1 MISKQF
7 TITAP
12 EGLHAR
18 PAAEIVKAASKF
30 QAETTLVFDGKNV
43 NLKSILGVMSLG
55 VPTGSEISINV
66 DGSDEDLA
74 LQKLVETFA
83 TSGLG
88 VAK

>member
-7 TITAP
+7 VITAS

-18 PAAEIVKAASKF
+18 PAAELVKVASKF
-30 QAETTLVFDGKNV
+30 QADTTLVFDGKNV

-55 VPTGSEISINV
+55 VPSGSEITLNV

-74 LQKLVETFA
+74 IQKIEETFT

-88 VAK
+88 EVK

>member
-7 TITAP
+7 IITAP

-18 PAAEIVKAASKF
+18 PAAELVKVASKF
-30 QAETTLVFDGKNV
+30 QADTTLVFDGKNV

-55 VPTGSEISINV
+55 VPSGSEITLNV

-74 LQKLVETFA
+74 IQKIEETF
-83 TSGLG
+83 TVSGLG
-88 VAK
+88 ESK

>member
-7 TITAP
+7 IITAP

-18 PAAEIVKAASKF
+18 PAAELVKVASKF
-30 QAETTLVFDGKNV
+30 QADTTLVFDGKNV

-55 VPTGSEISINV
+55 VPSGSEITLNV

-74 LQKLVETFA
+74 IQKIEETF
-83 TSGLG
+83 TVSGLG
-88 VAK
+88 EVK

>member
-7 TITAP
+7 VITAS

-18 PAAEIVKAASKF
+18 PAAELVKVASKF
-30 QAETTLVFDGKNV
+30 QADTTLVFEGKNV

-55 VPTGSEISINV
+55 VPSGSDITLNV

-74 LQKLVETFA
+74 IQKIEETFTA
-83 TSGLG
+83 SGLG
-88 VAK
+88 QLK